1 MAENPEFKVPSA
13 DLKVLAKGR
22 KSALPALVSKV
33 HISLPTSGESSAEMQ
48 FEPNAVEI
56 PPIPYKEPKW
66 SRKCDASREYSFEVE
81 KNGVIAEEV
90 KHLQSKPFW
99 LFGRL
104 PNCDINMA
112 HPTISRYHAI
122 LQYRAPD
129 DTEQEEAEEEE
140 DATRPK
146 HVTAEPGWYLYDLNS
161 THGTFLN
168 KQQIPSRTYVRLRVG
183 YMIKL
188 GSSSRT
194 YIFQGPTDDEEESL
208 GLTITEMKE
217 HVKKQ
222 KQLRQEIAEIERQ
235 ERERIERLKAEEGIN
250 WGMAEDADE
259 ETDLTENPYAAS
271 NNEEL
276 FLDDPKKTLRGYFER
291 EGHDLEYKV
300 DELSSGT
307 YCCKV
312 ELPIDDANGRPI
324 VAETTLKGKK
334 KEVVLQCALE
344 ACRILDR
351 HGLLRQANHEPRR
364 RFQKQ
369 SDSDDDDDFL
379 DRTGAV
385 EKRRQRKESAKNPQT
400 HTYADLIHKEAYILE
415 RLEEIESKIQNAR
428 LIKQETHLP
437 ENENDVDEFLRK
449 LSNDKGPDRFELRRM
464 HLEQIELNSEL
475 VKVKKLIEITKPLDL
490 GKIGLQKQSDNTKR
504 PVLPLFGKRTKL
516 SNTFGIRESSI
527 KAEKDV
533 DTGKAESAGHST
545 CKKAKATKPL
555 PSPSIQAQVNKHSG
569 SIAQQHWQQTEKSG
583 ESSSSSRKRAS
594 LVDAERDDAADRTEA
609 DSAGGSASKKKRSRQ
624 RVRDGKSR
632 ENVDFDDI
640 NELESVDKNVEWV
653 PPSGQTGDGRTSLN
667 EKYGY

>member
-1 MAENPEFKVPSA
+1 MTEKAEFKVPSA
-13 DLKVLAKGR
+13 DLKVLAKSR
-22 KSALPALVSKV
+22 KSDLPASVSKV
-33 HISLPTSGESSAEMQ
+33 HISLLAAGESSSVDQ
-48 FEPNAVEI
+48 FEPNPVEI

-81 KNGVIAEEV
+81 KNGVIAEEI

-122 LQYRAPD
+122 LQYRAPED
-129 DTEQEEAEEEE
+129 QGEGEEE
-140 DATRPK
+140 DIPTRST
-146 HVTAEPGWYLYDLNS
+146 HISAEPGWYLYDLNS

-168 KQQIPSRTYVRLRVG
+168 KQQIPARTYVRVRVG

-208 GLTITEMKE
+208 GLTITEMKD
-217 HVKKQ
+217 HIKKQ
-222 KQLRQEIAEIERQ
+222 KELRKEIAEIERKEQ
-235 ERERIERLKAEEGIN
+235 ERIERLKAEEGIN
-250 WGMAEDADE
+250 WGMADDADE

-291 EGHDLEYKV
+291 EGHELEYKV

-324 VAETTLKGKK
+324 VAEATLKGKK

-415 RLEEIESKIQNAR
+415 RLEEVESKIQNAR
-428 LIKQETHLP
+428 LIKKETHLP
-437 ENENDVDEFLRK
+437 ENVHDVDQFLQK
-449 LSNDKGPDRFELRRM
+449 LSNEKVLDRFELRRLR
-464 HLEQIELNSEL
+464 LEQTELNEEL
-475 VKVKKLIEITKPLDL
+475 VKVKKLIEITKPLDMD
-490 GKIGLQKQSDNTKR
+490 KIGLAKQSANAKR
-504 PVLPLFGKRTKL
+504 TILPLFGKRNKL
-516 SNTFGIRESSI
+516 SNTFGIRKSSL
-527 KAEKDV
+527 KAEKDI
-533 DTGKAESAGHST
+533 DTGPVDDFEQSTSVNRESPKSLPRESP
-545 CKKAKATKPL
+545 KVEAKRKSDRKPID
-555 PSPSIQAQVNKHSG
+555 SPEND
-569 SIAQQHWQQTEKSG
+569 
-583 ESSSSSRKRAS
+583 ESDETSRSRRKRSS
-594 LVDAERDDAADRTEA
+594 LETEEQGDTAVRTEV
-609 DSAGGSASKKKRSRQ
+609 DSAGSNSSKKKRPRQ
-624 RVRDGKSR
+624 RVRDGKAR
-632 ENVDFDDI
+632 VNVDFDDST
-640 NELESVDKNVEWV
+640 ELTNVDKNVEWV